1 MAAPKRTKLER
12 EAQLVEIE
20 RRHNHGESIRAIGAH
35 LGLHFTT
42 IQRDLKTIAQRYQ
55 DKTLVERTVAVNR
68 MIATLRDVRK
78 EAWEAW
84 EKSKENKERQVKEMI
99 SESLDAQGNPSEAT
113 LVRMKVVIATEWR
126 LPKAEYLNIIL
137 RTLKQEAELLG
148 LYLRKE
154 QHHEGNGPPAVLSVN
169 VQEYQPP
176 DIEQFRQLPISERIR
191 WLRECK
197 PSPAETNREGV
208 PPEPASA

>member
-1 MAAPKRTKLER
+1 MAAPKRTKLEC

-20 RRHNHGESIRAIGAH
+20 QRHNRGESVRAIAAR

-42 IQRDLKTIAQRYQ
+42 IQRDLETIAQRYQ
-55 DKTLVERTVAVNR
+55 DNTLVERTVAVNR

-84 EKSKENKERQVKEMI
+84 DKSKENQERQATEKI
-99 SESLDAQGNPSEAT
+99 SEALDAEGRPAAET
-113 LVRMKVVIATEWR
+113 LQRMKVIHRTEGR

-137 RTLKQEAELLG
+137 RTLKQESELLG
-148 LYLRKE
+148 LYAPKV
-154 QHHEGNGPPAVLSVN
+154 QPHEDIEPPAVLTVN
-169 VQEYQPP
+169 VQGYQPP
-176 DIEQFRQLPISERIR
+176 DIEQFCQSPISKRIQ

-197 PSPAETNREGV
+197 PSPAETNGEGV
-208 PPEPASA
+208 PPEQVGV